1 VRRAWWSLVL
11 AGCATDASQAH
22 EPMLTMTDA
31 NAVVTV
37 TTSVANLIA
46 QRQGTGTSAQMIM
59 LDEDIACGSGSGH
72 LMGTGQY
79 VPTAGQSVGYT
90 TFDAT
95 VSLAGCAF
103 TGGALSATQL
113 TVRGPLQPGFA
124 SNNLTFRGEVSW
136 PPMTDVCTITMKLY
150 GASFEMFMGTVC
162 AYGVTAQTI
171 AQLPP

>member
-1 VRRAWWSLVL
+1 MA
-11 AGCATDASQAH
+11 
-22 EPMLTMTDA
+22 DA

-46 QRQGTGTSAQMIM
+46 QRQGMGTSAQIIM
-59 LDEDIACGSGSGH
+59 LDDVLACGSGAGH
-72 LMGTGQY
+72 VTGTGTY
-79 VPTAGQSVGYT
+79 VPTAGQSSGYT

-95 VSLAGCAF
+95 VSLTDCAF
-103 TGGALSATQL
+103 GGGALAATQL
-113 TVRGPLQPGFA
+113 TVRGPVQSA
-124 SNNLTFRGEVSW
+124 SATNNLTFRGEVTW
-136 PPMTDVCTITMKLY
+136 PPMTDVCTITMKVY